1 MSTPQYTPE
10 DIQQAIDQGP
20 ITDVYEAER
29 EALIR
34 DLNQL
39 RSAELISYLQYKHHA
54 YMAVSLLS
62 PGLKSDFERHAQEE
76 LQHADLLASRIQQLG
91 GVPIFSPEE
100 IAKKSAQLGVH
111 AEQGA
116 TLTDMVIENLMVERQ
131 QIEAYTNLI
140 RTVGDKDPVTQSLL
154 VGILAQTEKHASE
167 LADYMK
173 RVSETR
179 E

>member
-1 MSTPQYTPE
+1 MSTSHHTPE
-10 DIQQAIDQGP
+10 DVQHAIDHGL
-20 ITDVYEAER
+20 ITDAYQADK
-29 EALIR
+29 EALIT

-62 PGLKSDFERHAQEE
+62 PGLKSDFDAHAEQE
-76 LQHADLLASRIQQLG
+76 LQHADLLASRVQQLG
-91 GVPIFSPEE
+91 CVPIFSPEE

-116 TLTDMVIENLMVERQ
+116 TLADMVIENLMVERQ
-131 QIEAYTNLI
+131 QVEAYTNLI
-140 RTVGDKDPVTQSLL
+140 RQLGDNDPVTQSLL
-154 VGILAQTEKHASE
+154 VGILTETEKHASE
-167 LADYMK
+167 LADYLK
-173 RVSETR
+173 RISEVR

>member
-1 MSTPQYTPE
+1 MSTLQYTPE
-10 DIQQAIDQGP
+10 DVQQAIDYGP
-20 ITDVYEAER
+20 ITEAYQADKK
-29 EALIR
+29 ALIT

-39 RSAELISYLQYKHHA
+39 RSVELISYLQYKHHA

-62 PGLKSDFERHAQEE
+62 PGLKSDFDTHAEQE
-76 LQHADLLASRIQQLG
+76 LQHAELLATRIQQLG

-131 QIEAYTNLI
+131 QIEAYTNMI
-140 RTVGDKDPVTQSLL
+140 RTVGDKDPVTHSLL
-154 VGILAQTEKHASE
+154 VEILAETEKHASE

-173 RVSETR
+173 RISETR
-179 E
+179 K

>member
-10 DIQQAIDQGP
+10 DVQQAIDQGP
-20 ITDVYEAER
+20 ITDAYQADK
-29 EALIR
+29 EALIM

-54 YMAVSLLS
+54 YMAVSLLA
-62 PGLKSDFERHAQEE
+62 PGLKSDFDAHADQE

-100 IAKKSAQLGVH
+100 IAKKSAQLGVR

-131 QIEAYTNLI
+131 QVEAYTNLI
-140 RTVGDKDPVTQSLL
+140 RKLGDNDPVTQSLL
-154 VGILAQTEKHASE
+154 VGILAETEQHASE
-167 LADYMK
+167 LADYLK
-173 RVSETR
+173 RISDTR